1 MGKILALM
9 DILFHILL
17 CFIFFQKEPEVIQ
30 KSLKKEVKT
39 IHGSQYTFR
48 GRPAIRRNARR
59 LEKYQNFVQFFN
71 SEYNSII
78 KTRIKKR
85 NRNSL
90 FLFDG
95 VSVTYAT
102 RLRRKIGKP
111 RRCQKK
117 IRPCSIGGNQKKRHD
132 RCRQNHNQQ
141 IGMKALTTRNLIKY
155 DERSDNK
162 LKLDSFISKNSVND
176 KQRSKVP
183 SLMDDL
189 FSTKNFQLKPA
200 VVQCY
205 FLPQVI
211 HPRELKGIAWTHFRY
226 EKFRLQTFNNYPISA
241 AKSALLLAREG
252 FVYVGT
258 GSVDMVTCYTCCISK
273 NRWLEQE
280 VVSEVHKSMSP
291 SCAMVTGRG
300 SDNVP
305 IVAGSANFEE
315 ILKAL
320 KSIKT
325 KGNNTYTLDIE
336 HDAAPIISQASTT
349 NDIKSN
355 YALNKG
361 TPSTLQSDNVTQVSS
376 TSFPE
381 PNYNLQ
387 NNNIMPDREIQRE
400 RNSYVPYTTLN
411 QGGIIHPPPS
421 LTATPQAE
429 SSLVTDDI
437 PPSNVQFDV
446 QRSESKKDTN
456 DDDRVSHNR
465 NATSVSSSARD
476 TTSHNS
482 GLSSRSDSNSLQDAS
497 GESTAKVEQNS
508 ASKSN
513 KDGKGPT
520 YSELGIV
527 TERPKRQEYA
537 VKGERA
543 KTFTNWP
550 RSHHI
555 HSDDLADAGFYYAG
569 YGDCARCFFCGGG
582 LRNWEDED
590 DVWVEHARWFP
601 KCAFIRQLMGQNFVD
616 TVQELNK
623 TKDKISFTMVVEH
636 LGASASAFQLDNR
649 NMPLKRDPA
658 VKAMLEFGFPEKTVL
673 EIASQLKTQDIPI
686 SADLLLKKCK
696 EREKE
701 TEYINKMHARNT
713 GTSAPVQD
721 D

>member
-1 MGKILALM
+1 M
-9 DILFHILL
+9 
-17 CFIFFQKEPEVIQ
+17 
-30 KSLKKEVKT
+30 
-39 IHGSQYTFR
+39 
-48 GRPAIRRNARR
+48 RR
-59 LEKYQNFVQFFN
+59 LRNKKNYNDFVQYFN
-71 SEYNSII
+71 SEFNSKI
-78 KTRIKKR
+78 KTLIKKR
-85 NRNSL
+85 KRNCI
-90 FLFDG
+90 FHFDG
-95 VSVTYAT
+95 ISVKYET
-102 RLRRKIGKP
+102 RLRRRVGQMKILSCPTG
-111 RRCQKK
+111 RHQKK
-117 IRPCSIGGNQKKRHD
+117 SHYPHRRNRN
-132 RCRQNHNQQ
+132 RQNRGEAYS
-141 IGMKALTTRNLIKY
+141 ILIEYSILIDNDFTHETKKNEVKL
-155 DERSDNK
+155 DASLGKKTVNGEEERSPVSSLMEDLCSTKYFK
-162 LKLDSFISKNSVND
+162 LKPVF
-176 KQRSKVP
+176 
-183 SLMDDL
+183 
-189 FSTKNFQLKPA
+189 F
-200 VVQCY
+200 QCY
-205 FLPQVI
+205 LLTQVS
-211 HPRELKGIAWTHFRY
+211 HPRELKGIAWTDFKC
-226 EKFRLQTFNNYPISA
+226 ETFRLKTYSDYPISA
-241 AKSALLLAREG
+241 AQSALVLAREG

-258 GSVDMVTCYTCCISK
+258 GSVDMVTCYTCCVSK

-291 SCAMVTGRG
+291 SCAMVTGRE
-300 SDNVP
+300 SDNIP

-336 HDAAPIISQASTT
+336 HDAAPFISQASTT

-361 TPSTLQSDNVTQVSS
+361 TPSTLQSDDVTQVPSNS
-376 TSFPE
+376 IPE
-381 PNYNLQ
+381 FNHNLQ
-387 NNNIMPDREIQRE
+387 NNNILHDREIQRE

-411 QGGIIHPPPS
+411 QGEILHPPPS

-446 QRSESKKDTN
+446 QRSETKKDTN
-456 DDDRVSHNR
+456 EDDRVSHNR

-482 GLSSRSDSNSLQDAS
+482 GLSSRSDSNSLQGAS
-497 GESTAKVEQNS
+497 AESTAKVEQNS

-658 VKAMLEFGFPEKTVL
+658 VKAMLEFGFPEKTVM

-701 TEYINKMHARNT
+701 TDYINKMHARNT
-713 GTSAPVQD
+713 GTSAPVED
-721 D
+721 DGKKITTFLDVNFFPSISYQNNKLM